1 MSILKSSTQL
11 RNDLVA
17 NPVVINLDSGKKLVK
32 FSIATNAYYYGAIGE
47 EVTNTNWH
55 SIFA

>member
-17 NPVVINLDSGKKLVK
+17 NPVVINLDSGKKFIK
-32 FSIATNAYYYGAIGE
+32 FSIATNAYHYGAIGE
-47 EVTNTNWH
+47 EVTNTHWH
-55 SIFA
+55 SISA